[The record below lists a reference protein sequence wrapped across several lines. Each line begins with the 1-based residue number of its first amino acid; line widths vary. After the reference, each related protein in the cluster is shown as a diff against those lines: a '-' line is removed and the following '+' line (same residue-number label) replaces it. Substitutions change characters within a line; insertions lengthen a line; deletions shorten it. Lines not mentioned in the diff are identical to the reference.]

1 MEGALFAGPT
11 FVVSF
16 ARIQRHSTARVVP
29 QGIMGTPLLLARS
42 PATLASWPKDHS
54 HRRSHLIL
62 RNSARTNRNVEQA
75 RVVGRQEQSKVV
87 RSNYYYRD
95 EYGNVRQ
102 AQGVASRQGL
112 EDGTEWVEESGAASM
127 LPGPLRSQPGRVGA
141 FVIVLAL
148 LAFAAKSMGAGSR
161 KKRQRESSGPVPV
174 LGATGATSSVTASL
188 GANTTSRIAP
198 TAGNLTAAAAVGVGV
213 SGVTAGQPSS
223 PVADIVGTQ
232 KFASD
237 LQREMATLYQSQ
249 SLCDITF
256 KVRKEVKPD
265 QSGLGYV
272 KEGGSSRTSAED
284 STTRFNVD
292 GEDLTLMEADSAG
305 SYKATNAVSALNK
318 GAPGAAA
325 GSKEKVQTI
334 SFPIRY
340 SVAKNATDTP
350 VDSGITAPMETLKAH
365 RLVVAAASAPLR
377 KLIINHS
384 ESAKSGES
392 VEFLLNDIPSWALK
406 SVLEFAYT
414 SRVRVAGDRVMQLCA
429 VANRLKVDPLY
440 RLCTD
445 WLIDRLE
452 VANCARWLKEADM
465 LSLDEVRGACLEFAP
480 MNYEPVARTP
490 EFLELPIHLVN
501 NVIRNDRLRAPS
513 GEEYVFESVTK
524 WLVEKKS
531 ESELLSAADEL
542 YPLVRFPLMNGKNLV
557 NVQER
562 VRKGDENVLKT
573 CGMILQPLL
582 LEAAM
587 FQMASNQQKEPITS
601 TSLRRTVRRAGR

>member
-1 MEGALFAGPT
+1 MERAIFVGPAAFGAC
-11 FVVSF
+11 
-16 ARIQRHSTARVVP
+16 ARVQRHYNTRVVA
-29 QGIMGTPLLLARS
+29 QGLLRPPLLLSRAPSLPVASS
-42 PATLASWPKDHS
+42 PKHFT
-54 HRRSHLIL
+54 HRHTSIL
-62 RNSARTNRNVEQA
+62 RNGARTNRNAEQY

-112 EDGTEWVEESGAASM
+112 EDGTEWVEESGASSM

-141 FVIVLAL
+141 SVIVIAL
-148 LAFAAKSMGAGSR
+148 LAFAAKSMGSGSR
-161 KKRQRESSGPVPV
+161 KRRTHEASGP
-174 LGATGATSSVTASL
+174 TASL
-188 GANTTSRIAP
+188 GATGVSPLASSTPLGVKTTPRSAP
-198 TAGNLTAAAAVGVGV
+198 GAAGNLTAAAAAGVAAG
-213 SGVTAGQPSS
+213 SGAATNQSGTPI
-223 PVADIVGTQ
+223 ADIVGTQ
-232 KFASD
+232 KFATD
-237 LQREMATLYQSQ
+237 LQREMASLYQSQ

-265 QSGLGYV
+265 QSGLGYI
-272 KEGGSSRTSAED
+272 KEGGVTGTED
-284 STTRFNVD
+284 LTTRFNVD

-305 SYKATNAVSALNK
+305 SYKGTTAVSSSSK
-318 GAPGAAA
+318 GTSDKV
-325 GSKEKVQTI
+325 GSKDRVQTI

-340 SVAKNATDTP
+340 SVAKNATDIP
-350 VDSGITAPMETLKAH
+350 VDSGITAPMDTLKAH

-414 SRVRVAGDRVMQLCA
+414 SRVRIAGDRVMQLCA

-452 VANCARWLKEADM
+452 VANCARWLKEADL

-501 NVIRNDRLRAPS
+501 NIIRNDRLRAPS

-524 WLVEKKS
+524 WLAEKKS
-531 ESELLSAADEL
+531 ETELLSAADEL

-562 VRKGDENVLKT
+562 VRKGDEPVLKA

-587 FQMASNQQKEPITS
+587 FQMASNQQKAPITS